1 MARKPIIYKQ
11 QISVSDLERNFYNT
25 LHLTLAL
32 HPSETTQRLM
42 ARVLAYVINA
52 QDRLVF
58 TKGLNEI
65 DQPDIWIREMDEQI
79 SLWIDVG
86 EPSVERIKKA
96 TRQAEQV
103 KVYSFNSKSDI
114 WWQQNQQDFVMLQA
128 SVFRFNVKDINSLA
142 DLLTRTMDYSVTITN
157 DSAYIAT
164 EQGECEVTWQ
174 ALQLK

>member
-103 KVYSFNSKSDI
+103 KVYSFNSKSNI

>member
-174 ALQLK
+174 PLQLK